1 MSTHERGATAK
12 PVGFIGLGQIG
23 APMARRLLA
32 WPGGLVVHDVRP
44 EVLQPFVEA
53 GARAAD
59 SPREVARSAEVIS
72 LMVRDD
78 AQVEDVLSGPAG
90 LLETAAPGTVVAIHS
105 TIAAA
110 TATRLARTHGAQG
123 IEIVDAPVSGG
134 VPGAVKGNLAVM
146 VGATDAAFARCRD
159 VFAHWAGHT
168 MHAGP
173 PGAGTRAKLA
183 RNLLHFVS
191 FTAAAEAQR
200 LAESAGLDL
209 VELGK
214 VVRHS
219 DAVTGGPGAIMLRPT
234 TAPVA
239 PEDGWYPILSHVR
252 DLGHKDLTLAIAL
265 AEELDVDVPLTRLAL
280 EYLAAGLGLGDPAAD
295 TARRPRP

>member
-1 MSTHERGATAK
+1 MSQEVAVK

-32 WPGGLVVHDVRP
+32 WPGGLVVYDVRP
-44 EVLQPFVEA
+44 EALVPFLEA
-53 GARAAD
+53 GARAAG
-59 SPREVARSAEVIS
+59 SPREVASSAEVIS

-78 AQVEDVLSGPAG
+78 AQVSDVLTGPAG

-105 TIAAA
+105 TIAAT
-110 TATRLARTHGAQG
+110 TATRLAATHSS

-134 VPGAVKGNLAVM
+134 APGAAKGTLAVM
-146 VGATDAAFARCRD
+146 VGASDAAFERCRD
-159 VFAHWAGHT
+159 VFALWSGHI

-173 PGAGTRAKLA
+173 PGAGTQAKLA

-200 LAESAGLDL
+200 LAEAAGLDL

-214 VVRHS
+214 VVRHT
-219 DAVTGGPGAIMLRPT
+219 DAITGGPGAIMHRGT
-234 TAPVA
+234 TAPLA
-239 PEDGWYPILSHVR
+239 SDDPWHPIMSHVR
-252 DLGHKDLTLAIAL
+252 ELGHKDLTLAITL
-265 AEELDVDVPLTRLAL
+265 GEELGVDTPLARLAL
-280 EYLAAGLGLGDPAAD
+280 ERLAAGLGLS
-295 TARRPRP
+295 